1 MCAEPIH
8 HNEVFIRHGVERD
21 GILVAVEVAELS
33 LMASLLLLRRTDM
46 DVLLVTLQPTSE
58 KTPFHALRRHLYLK
72 RSFSG
77 PVHTY
82 RTGGQLFT
90 NFAL

>member
-46 DVLLVTLQPTSE
+46 DVLLVTSNLE
-58 KTPFHALRRHLYLK
+58 
-72 RSFSG
+72 
-77 PVHTY
+77 PVW
-82 RTGGQLFT
+82 
-90 NFAL
+90 